1 MSGKSITIR
10 DSTLREGM
18 DVPGVDFS
26 IEQKLRIA
34 RSLDSA
40 GVSEA
45 EVVAPGRVLKDLE
58 FVKALKTQYNLGLKT
73 SGLIYSQNPTCKEE
87 IEEASRYLDRFDLLM
102 PVSLKR
108 KPYDKKT
115 KIRLLVEALKYALS
129 HNHDIGVGFPNST
142 QTEPSFLLEIA
153 KEAVKN
159 GASRITIY
167 DTNGSSDPFTVYSL
181 IKDIKEELG
190 YIKLFFHAHNDLGL
204 ATANSLAAVYSG
216 ADGLDVTVNGLGDR
230 AGNASLEQVA
240 LNLYLKGFSTGIKL
254 EKLKELS
261 KTVEEE
267 SGITVYKL
275 APVIGDFVFSHK
287 SPGHLEK
294 LELFEAFDPGLVA
307 SFREI
312 SNP

>member
-1 MSGKSITIR
+1 MSGRNVTIR

-26 IEQKLRIA
+26 IEQRLRIA
-34 RSLDSA
+34 TSLDSA

-45 EVVAPGRVLKDLE
+45 EVVAPSRVLKDLE
-58 FVKALKTQYNLGLKT
+58 FVKLLKTQYNLGLKT

-102 PVSLKR
+102 P
-108 KPYDKKT
+108 
-115 KIRLLVEALKYALS
+115 EYALS
-129 HNHDIGVGFPNST
+129 YNHDIGVGFPNST

-159 GASRITIY
+159 GASRVTIY

-181 IKDIKEELG
+181 IKHIKDELAH
-190 YIKLFFHAHNDLGL
+190 IKLFFHAHNDLGL

-294 LELFEAFDPGLVA
+294 LELFEAFDPGLIA
-307 SFREI
+307 SFREV
-312 SNP
+312 SNT